1 MTFFAIFAR
10 WLFTLNI
17 VAIYKPLTPAGPLCS
32 KVLGKNYFIENEL
45 SNMIEKSNL
54 RPKFPNLSFC
64 AQHKPSSQLHPY
76 YSFRACWRMLYES
89 LEAGGKPS
97 TRFPP
102 ERLVEHIIT
111 WAARTKTPEQGQALK
126 PDPDPDPDPQARERA
141 PASGSRSGLR
151 PRQRPQRTWF

>member
-1 MTFFAIFAR
+1 MFGDAQRIVFYCFIMHYKNMTFFVIFA
-10 WLFTLNI
+10 WCFFKLNI
-17 VAIYKPLTPAGPLCS
+17 VAGHKPLTPAGPLCS

-54 RPKFPNLSFC
+54 RPKFLNFSFS
-64 AQHKPSSQLHPY
+64 AQHKPSSHLHPY

-89 LEAGGKPS
+89 LDAGGKPS

-111 WAARTKTPEQGQALK
+111 
-126 PDPDPDPDPQARERA
+126 
-141 PASGSRSGLR
+141 
-151 PRQRPQRTWF
+151 

>member
-1 MTFFAIFAR
+1 MFGDAQRIVFYCFIMHYKNMKFFVIFA
-10 WLFTLNI
+10 LYFFNLNI
-17 VAIYKPLTPAGPLCS
+17 VAGHKPLTPAGPLCS

-54 RPKFPNLSFC
+54 RPKKINLSFF
-64 AQHKPSSQLHPY
+64 AQ
-76 YSFRACWRMLYES
+76 

-111 WAARTKTPEQGQALK
+111 WAARTKTPEQGQGLK

>member
-1 MTFFAIFAR
+1 MK
-10 WLFTLNI
+10 FTT
-17 VAIYKPLTPAGPLCS
+17 K
-32 KVLGKNYFIENEL
+32 KN
-45 SNMIEKSNL
+45 K
-54 RPKFPNLSFC
+54 
-64 AQHKPSSQLHPY
+64 
-76 YSFRACWRMLYES
+76 

-111 WAARTKTPEQGQALK
+111 CTARTKTPEQGQGLK

-151 PRQRPQRTWF
+151 PRQRPQRT